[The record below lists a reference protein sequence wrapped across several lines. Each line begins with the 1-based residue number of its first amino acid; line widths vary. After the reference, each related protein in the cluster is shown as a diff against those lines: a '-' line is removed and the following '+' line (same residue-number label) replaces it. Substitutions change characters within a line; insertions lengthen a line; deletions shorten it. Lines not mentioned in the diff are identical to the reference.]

1 MLKSKTMLE
10 TNKYELVIAISAED
24 FEKAIADVFR
34 KSSRTQ
40 TLPGVPA
47 CKIYSS

>member
-34 KSSRTQ
+34 KSSKNISV
-40 TLPGVPA
+40 PGFRKGKAPR
-47 CKIYSS
+47 